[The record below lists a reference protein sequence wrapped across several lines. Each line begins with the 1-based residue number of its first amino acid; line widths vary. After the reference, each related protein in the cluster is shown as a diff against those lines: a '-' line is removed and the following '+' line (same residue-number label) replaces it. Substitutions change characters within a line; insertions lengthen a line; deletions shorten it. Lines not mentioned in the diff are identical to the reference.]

1 MKDGVFFFQAEGTT
15 ATTTP
20 VGWDTFVF
28 RPTYVEVYS
37 LPFKPLSFSSQMY
50 ADRVVG

>member
-28 RPTYVEVYS
+28 RPTYVEVYT
-37 LPFKPLSFSSQMY
+37 LPFTTVFQLP
-50 ADRVVG
+50 DVC